1 MGKNIY
7 MYLQQ
12 KVVYMGTVYMTCI
25 YNIILHVHIVVYV
38 CVLHVILN
46 TEIFDYFHYFRL
58 FCTCNCRE
66 LHMHIHVCQDQ

>member
-25 YNIILHVHIVVYV
+25 YNIILHVHIVV
-38 CVLHVILN
+38 
-46 TEIFDYFHYFRL
+46 FRL

-66 LHMHIHVCQDQ
+66 LHMHTVYMYAKINNQFNDLLFYN